1 MVLRREQ
8 IEIRLSELAI
18 VIQQLE
24 KYRDMDPE
32 VFKNDLEKRWI
43 IERGLEAGAQ
53 LVLGIGDHILS
64 GHFGCYAE
72 TYESILHML
81 FEKNVISEDLYQGIK
96 GVGSLRNILVHH
108 YIRMDPDLIL
118 ESYHKALRIFP
129 LFAHEICQ
137 WLDDAENDVKL

>member
-8 IEIRLSELAI
+8 IEIRLSELAV
-18 VIQQLE
+18 VIQQLG
-24 KYRDMDPE
+24 KYKDMTPE

-53 LVLGIGDHILS
+53 LILEIGDHILS

-81 FEKNVISEDLYQGIK
+81 FEKNVISEGLYQGIK
-96 GVGSLRNILVHH
+96 GLGSLRNILVHH
-108 YIRMDPDLIL
+108 YIRIDPGLTF
-118 ESYHKALRIFP
+118 ESFHKALRIFP
-129 LFAHEICQ
+129 LFAHEISE
-137 WLDDAENDVKL
+137 WLDDAGNEAKF